1 VLASFAPEFGLDRE
15 TALKVACGLGAG
27 FACLG
32 ETCGAV
38 TGGIMVIGLRYG
50 QTRSDDTT
58 AKAKTYETARHFIAG
73 FKEQHGT
80 IICRDLIGCDI
91 STPEGLAW
99 ARERGLFRDICTRY
113 VREAVEILEPM
124 L

>member
-1 VLASFAPEFGLDRE
+1 VLASFAPQFGLDRE
-15 TALKVACGLGAG
+15 TALKAACGLGAG

-50 QTRSDDTT
+50 HTRSDDGI
-58 AKAKTYETARHFIAG
+58 AKAKTYEMVRHFITG

-91 STPEGLAW
+91 STPEGLAS

-113 VREAVEILEPM
+113 VGNAVELVETLI
-124 L
+124 